1 MGAQPTQPA
10 RMPDT
15 GQTPVATAPNP
26 PLFASGVPVARPIA
40 PISPTG
46 TTSEFPAPIPTMR
59 SNRLAVASVAMG
71 AVPLIPILSQIIGIV
86 LGLMALR
93 RISQARR
100 AGVAPKGT
108 RCAWAGIGLNIISL
122 LGWILTLILGSF
134 VASNIAGSLEA
145 LQGIR
150 IPTG

>member
-1 MGAQPTQPA
+1 
-10 RMPDT
+10 MPDT
-15 GQTPVATAPNP
+15 GQMPAATAPNP

-40 PISPTG
+40 PTLQTGIASEYPT
-46 TTSEFPAPIPTMR
+46 PIPAAR

-100 AGVAPKGT
+100 AGVALKGG
-108 RCAWAGIGLNIISL
+108 RCAWAGIGLNVISL
-122 LGWILTLILGSF
+122 LGWILTLVLGSF
-134 VASNIAGSLEA
+134 VASNISGSLEA

-150 IPTG
+150 IPTH